1 VAQPAA
7 PAWRNHAAYESVSCP
22 AGKGGLDGSFEMAC
36 VRGVIHPDAIDR
48 NAGTTVNAVGPILAG
63 FACDLPRAFQ
73 FRWMSLNVVFIVTG
87 LVALYFGAEW
97 LVKGATSLA
106 LKLGMSPL
114 IAGLTVVAF
123 GTSSPELVVS
133 LTAVLKG
140 QGDIALGNV
149 VGSNIFNVAVILGLT
164 AVMVPLKVQFQLLK
178 VDTPVMVGMTF
189 LFLWF
194 FRDRMITHLEAVVF
208 LILLVTYLAFSVWYA
223 KREATRQV
231 KQEFAQEMRDLEAGP
246 SMRVPMMV
254 LLIVA
259 GLAALILGSRA
270 FVSGAVAIA
279 RSFQI
284 GEAVIGLT
292 IVAAGTSLPELASSI
307 VAAIRKQADVAVGN
321 VIGSN
326 VFNILAILGVSGAV
340 AGPVEGAGITRLD
353 LGYMTCV
360 SVALIPIIWTG
371 FTIRRWEG
379 VVLLVSYGV
388 YLVMV
393 WPK

>member
-1 VAQPAA
+1 MTL
-7 PAWRNHAAYESVSCP
+7 H
-22 AGKGGLDGSFEMAC
+22 
-36 VRGVIHPDAIDR
+36 I
-48 NAGTTVNAVGPILAG
+48 
-63 FACDLPRAFQ
+63 
-73 FRWMSLNVVFIVTG
+73 VFIVAG

-106 LKLGMSPL
+106 LRLGMSPL

-133 LTAVLKG
+133 LTAVLQG

-149 VGSNIFNVAVILGLT
+149 VGSNIFNVAVILALT
-164 AVMVPLKVQFQLLK
+164 AVIVPLKVQFQLLK
-178 VDTPVMVGMTF
+178 VDTPFMVAITF

-194 FRDRMITHLEAVVF
+194 FRDRMITRTEAVLFFVL
-208 LILLVTYLAFSVWYA
+208 LIIYLSFSVWYA

-231 KQEFAQEMRDLEAGP
+231 KKEFAHEMQDLEARPGM
-246 SMRVPMMV
+246 SVPFVV
-254 LLIVA
+254 LLIAA
-259 GLAALILGSRA
+259 GLAGLILGSRA

-284 GEAVIGLT
+284 EEAVIGLT
-292 IVAAGTSLPELASSI
+292 IVAAGTSLPELASSV
-307 VAAIRKQADVAVGN
+307 VAALRKQADVAVGN

-326 VFNILAILGVSGAV
+326 VFNILAILGVSGSV
-340 AGPVEGAGITRLD
+340 AGPVAGAGITPLD
-353 LGYMTCV
+353 LGYMTV
-360 SVALIPIIWTG
+360 VAIALIPIIWTG

-379 VVLLVSYGV
+379 AILLASYGV